1 MVHRMPEDH
10 ARRAAAGTR
19 FADVRRLAEVT
30 STNQVV
36 AELACEGAPE
46 GVVVVA
52 DHQSAGRGRRGRS
65 WDAPPGSSVLVSV
78 LLRPGATLAD
88 APQLVSMMAGV
99 AAVDACTAAAGF
111 QPRLKWPNDVVVGGR
126 KLGGILVELVG
137 APPAGGVVVVGI
149 GLNVSWP
156 RPFPRHLGDTAVD
169 ATEVAGR
176 PVEREAVLT
185 ALLVELDRWYDTVMS
200 PGGRLELLARYR
212 DLCDTPGRRVRVEM
226 PEGTVVEG
234 LAEEVGADGALAVQ
248 TAHGRVEVRAGD
260 VVHLNAAEGSM
271 ETPG

>member
-1 MVHRMPEDH
+1 MVHRMPEEG
-10 ARRAAAGTR
+10 ARQAAAGTR

-36 AELACEGAPE
+36 ADLARDGAPE
-46 GVVVVA
+46 GMVVVA
-52 DHQSAGRGRRGRS
+52 DHQTAGRGRRGRS

-99 AAVDACTAAAGF
+99 AAVDACTTAAGF

-137 APPAGGVVVVGI
+137 APEAGAVVVGI
-149 GLNVSWP
+149 GLNVSWA
-156 RPFPRHLGDTAVD
+156 RPFPPHLVAVAVD

-176 PVEREAVLT
+176 PVDRGAVLA
-185 ALLVELDRWYDTVMS
+185 ALLVELDHCYRAVLS
-200 PGGRLELLARYR
+200 AGGRRELLARYR
-212 DLCDTPGRRVRVEM
+212 DLCDTPGQLVRVEM
-226 PEGTVVEG
+226 PDGAVVEG
-234 LAEEVGADGALAVQ
+234 MAEEVGGDGALTVQ

-260 VVHLNAAEGSM
+260 VVHVKATGGST